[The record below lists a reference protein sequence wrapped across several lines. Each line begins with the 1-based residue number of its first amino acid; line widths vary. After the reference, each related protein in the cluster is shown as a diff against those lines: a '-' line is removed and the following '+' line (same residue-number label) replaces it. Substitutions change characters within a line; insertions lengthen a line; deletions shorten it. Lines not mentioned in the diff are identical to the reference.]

1 MEKNKNFSLG
11 LISLLQAF
19 ALTSYCSLIALL
31 FWRGNKW
38 FGKAP
43 NYLGPL
49 LFLILF
55 STSALICALLTLG
68 YPAILLWQK
77 KQTNQAIK
85 LVIYTTGWLFLFTLL
100 IIVFILTTR

>member
-1 MEKNKNFSLG
+1 MKKGKNYSLG
-11 LISLLQAF
+11 LISFLQAF
-19 ALTSYCSLIALL
+19 ALTIYCSLIAVL

-38 FGKAP
+38 FGKVP

-68 YPAILLWQK
+68 YPAFLLWQK
-77 KQTNQAIK
+77 KKTDQAIK
-85 LVIYTTGWLFLFTLL
+85 LVIYTTGWLFLFVILL
-100 IIVFILTTR
+100 MAFILLTK